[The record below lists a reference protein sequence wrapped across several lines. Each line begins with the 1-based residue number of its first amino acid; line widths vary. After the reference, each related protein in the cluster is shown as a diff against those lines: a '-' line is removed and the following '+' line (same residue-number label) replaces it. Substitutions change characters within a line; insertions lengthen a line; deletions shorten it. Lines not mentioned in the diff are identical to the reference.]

1 MLQELFRK
9 DGGLIMF
16 YRSVRIKLSKI
27 IWLDCKPYA
36 MDQYKINAKD
46 KDQTGDQTKTHSII
60 ISTQKSFI
68 QSAQFIKSLVR
79 YN

>member
-1 MLQELFRK
+1 MSHRQTDRQMERLTGLMLQELFRK

-46 KDQTGDQTKTHSII
+46 KD
-60 ISTQKSFI
+60 
-68 QSAQFIKSLVR
+68 
-79 YN
+79 